1 MPLKLKY
8 KHFYVDGHGYY
19 APGGKL
25 CGHIA
30 DFVLHRRPLPGYD
43 ADNFPETLDEEKR
56 KLESLDDEEKL
67 IFDLMLHV
75 S

>member
-1 MPLKLKY
+1 MPPLKLKY

-19 APGGKL
+19 TPGGKL

-30 DFVLHRRPLPGYD
+30 NFVLHRQTLPGYD
-43 ADNFPETLDEEKR
+43 ADNFTET
-56 KLESLDDEEKL
+56 LDDEEKL